1 MLGCFN
7 MVVGDKSYAES
18 MTEEEYLAQ
27 YKPSDYERPSVTVD
41 MLIFTITR
49 NQRLAMILIK
59 RGGHPERGKWAIPGG
74 FVGMDESLE
83 DAAARELKEET
94 DLDHIY
100 LEQLYT
106 FGDVHRDKRTRV
118 ISVAYMALVPAD
130 TLQYTPGDDAQD
142 ACMFEIER
150 TAQGVILHAIGRD
163 LTLTEADLAFDH
175 KDIIAKGLERLQSK
189 VTYTDLA
196 LELLRNKEKFSI
208 YELQIIHEVV
218 TGTELDVANFRR
230 SFKKKFIDT
239 GRVEKLDEKC
249 YDYSRKPSSYYRLI
263 G

>member
-1 MLGCFN
+1 MTQCNLKD
-7 MVVGDKSYAES
+7 MES

-74 FVGMDESLE
+74 FVEMDESLE

-118 ISVAYMALVPAD
+118 ISVAYM
-130 TLQYTPGDDAQD
+130 
-142 ACMFEIER
+142 
-150 TAQGVILHAIGRD
+150 
-163 LTLTEADLAFDH
+163 
-175 KDIIAKGLERLQSK
+175 
-189 VTYTDLA
+189 
-196 LELLRNKEKFSI
+196 
-208 YELQIIHEVV
+208 EV
-218 TGTELDVANFRR
+218 G
-230 SFKKKFIDT
+230 S
-239 GRVEKLDEKC
+239 
-249 YDYSRKPSSYYRLI
+249 
-263 G
+263 